1 MNFVHSFYSLILW
14 YMLSIS
20 IDFIIIKYQVLQK
33 AIDPQCWLQSKNNNW
48 MILRRGRS
56 MDWLV
61 SQSWGN
67 RAVWLLIFH
76 AQPQEIKKGLYI
88 WLHGES
94 CYFHIRFT
102 CMASSLQSSRGV
114 VVKDSIS
121 LVGQPL
127 HIFESQSWAY
137 MYRGPSRDTS
147 AKDYS

>member
-1 MNFVHSFYSLILW
+1 
-14 YMLSIS
+14 MLAA
-20 IDFIIIKYQVLQK
+20 KV
-33 AIDPQCWLQSKNNNW
+33 KNNNW

-76 AQPQEIKKGLYI
+76 AQPQEIKKGFIHLASWGKLLFPHQIY
-88 WLHGES
+88 
-94 CYFHIRFT
+94 

-137 MYRGPSRDTS
+137 MYRGLPEILLLRTIHRGKRTLNTVFLHSD
-147 AKDYS
+147 